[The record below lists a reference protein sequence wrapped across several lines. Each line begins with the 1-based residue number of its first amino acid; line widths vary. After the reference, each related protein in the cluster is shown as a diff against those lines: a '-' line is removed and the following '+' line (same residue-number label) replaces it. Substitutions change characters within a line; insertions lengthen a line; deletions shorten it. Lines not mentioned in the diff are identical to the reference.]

1 MPATSVAGGV
11 FTVDLDNN
19 GYEEQVTSG
28 TVTLTPV
35 ITRTKTLSGVNFKQ
49 TDNNAG
55 IELSFLYDENN
66 GMYDALA
73 SASSS
78 GSDVAVDVR
87 SVSGHW
93 AGASMYIESL
103 EMSVD
108 AAGVATATVSF
119 TGNVTFS

>member
-11 FTVDLDNN
+11 FTVDLDTT
-19 GYEEQVTSG
+19 GYEEQITSG

-73 SASSS
+73 TASAA
-78 GSDVAVDVR
+78 GTDVQVDVR

-93 AGASMYIESL
+93 AGATMYIESL